1 MEAANSV
8 GGYIAG
14 ALPQTGGMNARAM
27 LAEPRK
33 ADIVIGAEPEFDC
46 AHPVAGRTALA
57 AADFVVVLSPF
68 RHGTPYADVLLP
80 VGPFTETGGAFVSCE
95 GRVQRWSGVVKPFGS
110 ARPAWKVLRVLGS
123 MLGLPGFELES
134 LDDVRKLLPRDDEL
148 PAKLGNGTDV
158 PIAAPTG
165 PGKGFERIAD
175 VPIYF
180 ADPLVRRAPSLQQT
194 ADAKPPRA
202 RMNAI
207 TMQQIGVAEGAAIR
221 VRQGRGEAVLPTA
234 VDAGVPAGVVRIAA
248 AHPSTCGLDGMS
260 GPIAVERA

>member
-1 MEAANSV
+1 M
-8 GGYIAG
+8 
-14 ALPQTGGMNARAM
+14 
-27 LAEPRK
+27 
-33 ADIVIGAEPEFDC
+33 IGA
-46 AHPVAGRTALA
+46 
-57 AADFVVVLSPF
+57 
-68 RHGTPYADVLLP
+68 
-80 VGPFTETGGAFVSCE
+80 
-95 GRVQRWSGVVKPFGS
+95 
-110 ARPAWKVLRVLGS
+110 
-123 MLGLPGFELES
+123 
-134 LDDVRKLLPRDDEL
+134 L

-158 PIAAPTG
+158 PIAALTG
-165 PGKGFERIAD
+165 PGKGFERVAD

-180 ADPLVRRAPSLQQT
+180 ADPVARRAPSLQQT